1 METNVEN
8 DPKILNMKTIIDLQ
22 LGIIIIT
29 NNNIITNLLV
39 SSKHKEHSF
48 LNYYLEN
55 LEFYF

>member
-29 NNNIITNLLV
+29 NLLV